1 MANID
6 EPIYLACRRA
16 LGLDGSSEISGLLSN
31 VQDIDA
37 LTDHVINVVRTKLRE
52 QNSIRDVIIFV
63 RPFVELFMDS
73 TNAPRM
79 YTINKLLKNMVEF
92 HPALAKPFA
101 EGILQHPRMNFTLPA
116 LIWNSAMDLLQYL
129 VRFPDYKGIRDIFKL
144 LLEKVQVLMSH
155 TPLQDIEKVFK
166 FYTLVALIMNP
177 DNNLQLSYF
186 IQNEIKQTLP
196 WGKPESP
203 YPPCFSSLLLK
214 FIDSFRPTAQL
225 VSITGRDMLYPI
237 VGYSNYASI
246 LWRLHYAKLKFHQTA
261 PLPFDRAQVQPQT
274 ELFCYVIK
282 QLNSR
287 DLAFSLVGIARNVKQ
302 RITAIEE
309 SLADLLIWNIFE
321 TNKIQEFEGQLHL
334 WTVTAHIVLVYVQN
348 VCITLSGILSTI
360 NIKIA
365 SLSGPLYGIGRDW
378 LMWLIGQMLCHV
390 LNKNHVKATWPD
402 YLILLDLI
410 RILYPDNQ
418 SLPEPDYRDFQSVV
432 SIAAA
437 SNWYFL
443 TTRVIPAIVASPQ
456 STSLPQYQT
465 PIALYLHVEALKSFE
480 DRKLSSIDDYRFYI
494 AWNLVGHDP
503 KLNSP
508 YADTLFKIYILN
520 SSQSSPSSHM
530 SHNVF
535 GPSEG
540 IPYRS
545 LDAMSAHVKCLIARQ
560 YYSEIVSKHL
570 FNQSQWAM
578 VSPGGVESFARLL
591 AYPEVEQDRLKE
603 LLSLTETIISK
614 NWFLGAHLLAELF
627 TFRLHRIPTSI
638 RAQLLQQFSGILA
651 SPQHAGH
658 PQLYCAIQNLLL
670 NLILQFNCTDL
681 YNQVPKLIDS
691 KMLQSV
697 FTKESEEINKVFIL
711 CIARSFIITGSE
723 SMPAPWCTDFLTH
736 VMQLTP
742 HGWSASTLDAM
753 PTFMA
758 EWYRAHQ
765 INDAYRDIRA
775 RVDED
780 YKKLTNSASLANEQE
795 IVKHFSQPNNT
806 TCFCVFLKLTIEDRQ
821 LRSYINTFYEIFKN
835 LLTRSM
841 NAHYRTLAEYILREI
856 TLQQNHSQT
865 FMQKYADA
873 VVLMAT
879 RYNIIQLD
887 RLLLILFL
895 RPLDEAKTPYVHIL
909 FYFMINSSTL
919 SEIIKD
925 FGNIAK
931 SISCD
936 IWSMKNFHEKFH
948 CEYHKKNNERFFM
961 EGLIKDYLQPSMDR
975 CLPTYYSNMCLR
987 LLPIFELIIS
997 RMFEHMPNARIVDTV
1012 LPIAQTLFRAH
1023 AAPVTFLYHTLFVYE
1038 KKLREKSTFRQ
1049 SLIIGTLGNIYQM
1062 RKMEWCFSNHFT
1074 LYIENYLRLDGDKR
1088 PLQSPIFNS
1097 RYAIDLLHKLVDDI
1111 LFYFF
1116 APIYEK
1122 NSYQYNIDWRYN
1134 EFANPSLQLIH
1145 CLAIEIFFYTG
1156 QENFNPW
1163 KLFAE
1168 PFITADVL
1176 IPRANYLKYLNAMGL
1191 VFSALPE
1198 YYWSNLFERMYQI
1211 FEHPLLLR
1219 CSPTDIMD
1227 LLNFRERFCTH
1238 TENMVCC
1245 FVAVVHS
1252 IWLHGSIS
1260 HLQPFL
1266 SLVQTR
1272 LSQTIKTENQ
1282 LLLAFQLIGPFLQR
1296 IQTESTKLLLEF
1308 VIVPY
1313 DLIARVDAH
1322 QQSFVNVDTIANFL
1336 YHIKYI
1342 VVGDAI
1348 RDRIETVVN
1357 NLHCEKLRSRL
1368 HFLCA
1373 KTDVSSSIHSQG
1385 PASAATPQASSV
1397 DSSSNNAPTHG
1408 QLKPGTSTIQMQ
1420 YTTAAMQVPPYG
1432 VSPQNIQQHF
1442 QLTTGVA
1449 SSIGSDGNQQ
1459 QQQR

>member
-37 LTDHVINVVRTKLRE
+37 LTDHVINVVRAKLRE

-1097 RYAIDLLHKLVDDI
+1097 RYAID
-1111 LFYFF
+1111 F

-1408 QLKPGTSTIQMQ
+1408 QLKPGTSTMQMQ

-1449 SSIGSDGNQQ
+1449 SSLGSDGNQQ
-1459 QQQR
+1459 QQQQR

>member
-1 MANID
+1 MANVD
-6 EPIYLACRRA
+6 ETIYLACRRA

-31 VQDIDA
+31 VQDIET
-37 LTDHVINVVRTKLRE
+37 LTEHVINVVRTKMRE
-52 QNSIRDVIIFV
+52 QNTNRDTTAFV

-79 YTINKLLKNMVEF
+79 YTINKLLKKMVEF
-92 HPALAKPFA
+92 QPSLAKPFA
-101 EGILQHPRMNFTLPA
+101 EGLLQHPRMNFTLPA
-116 LIWNSAMDLLQYL
+116 LIWNSAMDLLQFL
-129 VRFPDYKGIRDIFKL
+129 VRFPDYKGIRDIFKQ
-144 LLEKVQVLMSH
+144 LLEKVQMLMSY

-196 WGKPESP
+196 WGKPENP
-203 YPPCFSSLLLK
+203 YPPCFSSLILK

-246 LWRLHYAKLKFHQTA
+246 LWRLHYIKLKFHQTA

-309 SLADLLIWNIFE
+309 SLADLLIWNILE
-321 TNKIQEFEGQLHL
+321 TNKIQDFEGQLHL

-348 VCITLSGILSTI
+348 ICITLSGILNTI
-360 NIKIA
+360 NLKIA
-365 SLSGPLYGIGRDW
+365 SFPGPVYGIGRDW

-390 LNKNHVKATWPD
+390 LNKNHVKSAWSD
-402 YLILLDLI
+402 YLVLLDLI
-410 RILYPDNQ
+410 RVLYPDNQ
-418 SLPEPDYRDFQSVV
+418 PLPEPDYRDFQSVV
-432 SIAAA
+432 STAAA

-443 TTRVIPAIVASPQ
+443 TTRVIPAIAATNQ
-456 STSLPQYQT
+456 STSLPQHQT
-465 PIALYLHVEALKSFE
+465 PNALYLHVETLKSLE

-494 AWNLVGHDP
+494 SWNLVGNDP

-508 YADTLFKIYILN
+508 YMDTLFKVYILN
-520 SSQSSPSSHM
+520 SSQSIPTSHM
-530 SHNVF
+530 SHNVY

-545 LDAMSAHVKCLIARQ
+545 LDAMSAHVKCLVARQ
-560 YYSEIVSKHL
+560 YYSEVISKNL
-570 FNQSQWAM
+570 FISSQWSM

-591 AYPEVEQDRLKE
+591 AFPEVEQDRLKE
-603 LLSLTETIISK
+603 LLNLTETIINK
-614 NWFLGAHLLAELF
+614 NWYLGAHLLAELF
-627 TFRLHRIPTSI
+627 TFRVHRIPTSI

-651 SPQHAGH
+651 SPLHAGH
-658 PQLYCAIQNLLL
+658 PQLHCAIQNLLL

-711 CIARSFIITGSE
+711 CIARSFIVTGSE
-723 SMPAPWCTDFLTH
+723 SMPVPWCTEFLSYI
-736 VMQLTP
+736 MQLTQ
-742 HGWSASTLDAM
+742 HAWSASTLETM

-758 EWYRAHQ
+758 DWYRAHP
-765 INDAYRDIRA
+765 INDVYRDIRA
-775 RVDED
+775 RVDDD

-795 IVKHFSQPNNT
+795 IVKHFSQSNNT
-806 TCFCVFLKLTIEDRQ
+806 TCLCVFLKLTIEDRP

-835 LLTRSM
+835 LLSRSM
-841 NAHYRTLAEYILREI
+841 NGHYRTLAEYILREI

-895 RPLDEAKTPYVHIL
+895 RPLEEPKTPYVHIL

-919 SEIIKD
+919 SEIIRD
-925 FGNIAK
+925 FSNIAK
-931 SISCD
+931 SIPCD

-961 EGLIKDYLQPSMDR
+961 EGFVKDYLQTTAER
-975 CLPTYYSNMCLR
+975 YLPTYYSNMCLR
-987 LLPIFELIIS
+987 LLP
-997 RMFEHMPNARIVDTV
+997 
-1012 LPIAQTLFRAH
+1012 
-1023 AAPVTFLYHTLFVYE
+1023 VT
-1038 KKLREKSTFRQ
+1038 
-1049 SLIIGTLGNIYQM
+1049 
-1062 RKMEWCFSNHFT
+1062 
-1074 LYIENYLRLDGDKR
+1074 IE
-1088 PLQSPIFNS
+1088 
-1097 RYAIDLLHKLVDDI
+1097 V
-1111 LFYFF
+1111 
-1116 APIYEK
+1116 
-1122 NSYQYNIDWRYN
+1122 
-1134 EFANPSLQLIH
+1134 
-1145 CLAIEIFFYTG
+1145 FFYTG

-1168 PFITADVL
+1168 PFITADAQ
-1176 IPRANYLKYLNAMGL
+1176 IPRANFLKYLNAMGL
-1191 VFSALPE
+1191 LFSALPE
-1198 YYWSNLFERMYQI
+1198 FYWTQLFERMNQI

-1266 SLVQTR
+1266 VLIQTQ
-1272 LSQTIKTENQ
+1272 LLQTIKNENQ

-1313 DLIARVDAH
+1313 DLIARVDTH

-1348 RDRIETVVN
+1348 RDRIETVVS

-1373 KTDVSSSIHSQG
+1373 KTDVSSSMHVQG
-1385 PASAATPQASSV
+1385 SATGATPMSTTVNDAPNSNASS
-1397 DSSSNNAPTHG
+1397 HG
-1408 QLKPGTSTIQMQ
+1408 QRTASTSSMSMQ
-1420 YTTAAMQVPPYG
+1420 YTAGSVPLQPYG
-1432 VSPQNIQQHF
+1432 ASPQNF
-1442 QLTTGVA
+1442 QLTTA
-1449 SSIGSDGNQQ
+1449 MTTAMGSDGTP
-1459 QQQR
+1459 QQR

>member
-1 MANID
+1 MANVD
-6 EPIYLACRRA
+6 ETIYLACRRA

-31 VQDIDA
+31 VQDIET
-37 LTDHVINVVRTKLRE
+37 LTEHVINVVRTKMRE
-52 QNSIRDVIIFV
+52 QNPNRDTTAFV

-79 YTINKLLKNMVEF
+79 YTINKLLKKMVEF
-92 HPALAKPFA
+92 QPSLAKPFA
-101 EGILQHPRMNFTLPA
+101 EGLLQHPRMNFTLPA
-116 LIWNSAMDLLQYL
+116 LIWNSAMDLLQFL
-129 VRFPDYKGIRDIFKL
+129 VRFPDYKGIRDIFKQ
-144 LLEKVQVLMSH
+144 LLEKVQMLMSY

-196 WGKPESP
+196 WGKPENP
-203 YPPCFSSLLLK
+203 YPPCFSSLILK

-246 LWRLHYAKLKFHQTA
+246 LWRLHYIKLKFHQTA

-309 SLADLLIWNIFE
+309 SLADLLIWNILE
-321 TNKIQEFEGQLHL
+321 TNKIQDFEGQLHL

-348 VCITLSGILSTI
+348 ICITLSGILNTI
-360 NIKIA
+360 NLKIA
-365 SLSGPLYGIGRDW
+365 SFPGPVYGIGRDW

-390 LNKNHVKATWPD
+390 LNKNHVKSAWSD
-402 YLILLDLI
+402 YLVLLDLI
-410 RILYPDNQ
+410 RVLYPDNQ
-418 SLPEPDYRDFQSVV
+418 PLPEPDYRDFQSVV
-432 SIAAA
+432 STAAA

-443 TTRVIPAIVASPQ
+443 TTRVIPAIAATNQ
-456 STSLPQYQT
+456 STSLPQHQT
-465 PIALYLHVEALKSFE
+465 PNALYLHVETLKSLE

-494 AWNLVGHDP
+494 SWNLVGNDP

-508 YADTLFKIYILN
+508 YMDTLFKVYILN
-520 SSQSSPSSHM
+520 SSQSIPTSHM
-530 SHNVF
+530 SHNVY

-545 LDAMSAHVKCLIARQ
+545 LDAMSAHVKCLVARQ
-560 YYSEIVSKHL
+560 YYSEVISKNL
-570 FNQSQWAM
+570 FISSQWSM

-591 AYPEVEQDRLKE
+591 AFPEVEQDRLKE
-603 LLSLTETIISK
+603 LLNLTETIINK
-614 NWFLGAHLLAELF
+614 NWYLGAHLLAELF
-627 TFRLHRIPTSI
+627 TFRVHRIPTSI

-651 SPQHAGH
+651 SPLHAGH
-658 PQLYCAIQNLLL
+658 PQLHCAIQNLLL

-711 CIARSFIITGSE
+711 CIARSFIVTGSE
-723 SMPAPWCTDFLTH
+723 SMPVPWCTEFLSYI
-736 VMQLTP
+736 MQLTQ
-742 HGWSASTLDAM
+742 HAWSASTLETM

-758 EWYRAHQ
+758 DWYRAHP
-765 INDAYRDIRA
+765 INDVYRDIRA
-775 RVDED
+775 RVDDD

-795 IVKHFSQPNNT
+795 IVKHFSQSNNT
-806 TCFCVFLKLTIEDRQ
+806 TCLCVFLKLTIEDRP

-835 LLTRSM
+835 LLSRSM
-841 NAHYRTLAEYILREI
+841 NGHYRTLAEYILREI

-895 RPLDEAKTPYVHIL
+895 RPLEEPKTPYVHIL

-919 SEIIKD
+919 SEIIRD
-925 FGNIAK
+925 FSNIAK
-931 SISCD
+931 SIPCD

-961 EGLIKDYLQPSMDR
+961 EGFVKDYLQTTAER
-975 CLPTYYSNMCLR
+975 YLPTYYSNMCLR
-987 LLPIFELIIS
+987 LLPIFELIIN

-1012 LPIAQTLFRAH
+1012 LPIAHNLFRVH

-1038 KKLREKSTFRQ
+1038 KKLREKAPFRQ
-1049 SLIIGTLGNIYQM
+1049 SLIIGMIGNIYQM
-1062 RKMEWCFSNHFT
+1062 RRMEWCFSSSFT
-1074 LYIENYLRLDGDKR
+1074 AYVENYLRPDGDKR
-1088 PLQSPIFNS
+1088 QLLAPVFNS
-1097 RYAIDLLHKLVDDI
+1097 RYAIDLLHKLV
-1111 LFYFF
+1111 YFCSIF
-1116 APIYEK
+1116 LHSHAPIYEK
-1122 NSYQYNIDWRYN
+1122 NSYEYNIDWRYN
-1134 EFANPSLQLIH
+1134 EFANPSVQLIN
-1145 CLAIEIFFYTG
+1145 CLAIEVFFYTG

-1168 PFITADVL
+1168 PFITADAQ
-1176 IPRANYLKYLNAMGL
+1176 IPRANFLKYLNAMGL
-1191 VFSALPE
+1191 LFSALPE
-1198 YYWSNLFERMYQI
+1198 FYWTQLFERMNQI

-1266 SLVQTR
+1266 VLIQTQ
-1272 LSQTIKTENQ
+1272 LLQTIKNENQ

-1313 DLIARVDAH
+1313 DLIARVDTH

-1348 RDRIETVVN
+1348 RDRIETVVS

-1373 KTDVSSSIHSQG
+1373 KTDVSSSMHVQG
-1385 PASAATPQASSV
+1385 SATGATPMSTTVNDAPNSNASS
-1397 DSSSNNAPTHG
+1397 HG
-1408 QLKPGTSTIQMQ
+1408 QRTASTSSMSMQ
-1420 YTTAAMQVPPYG
+1420 YTAGSVPLQPYG
-1432 VSPQNIQQHF
+1432 ASPQNF
-1442 QLTTGVA
+1442 QLTTA
-1449 SSIGSDGNQQ
+1449 MTTAMGSDGTP
-1459 QQQR
+1459 QQR

>member
-1 MANID
+1 M
-6 EPIYLACRRA
+6 
-16 LGLDGSSEISGLLSN
+16 
-31 VQDIDA
+31 
-37 LTDHVINVVRTKLRE
+37 
-52 QNSIRDVIIFV
+52 
-63 RPFVELFMDS
+63 
-73 TNAPRM
+73 
-79 YTINKLLKNMVEF
+79 
-92 HPALAKPFA
+92 
-101 EGILQHPRMNFTLPA
+101 
-116 LIWNSAMDLLQYL
+116 
-129 VRFPDYKGIRDIFKL
+129 
-144 LLEKVQVLMSH
+144 
-155 TPLQDIEKVFK
+155 
-166 FYTLVALIMNP
+166 
-177 DNNLQLSYF
+177 
-186 IQNEIKQTLP
+186 
-196 WGKPESP
+196 
-203 YPPCFSSLLLK
+203 
-214 FIDSFRPTAQL
+214 
-225 VSITGRDMLYPI
+225 
-237 VGYSNYASI
+237 
-246 LWRLHYAKLKFHQTA
+246 
-261 PLPFDRAQVQPQT
+261 
-274 ELFCYVIK
+274 
-282 QLNSR
+282 
-287 DLAFSLVGIARNVKQ
+287 
-302 RITAIEE
+302 
-309 SLADLLIWNIFE
+309 
-321 TNKIQEFEGQLHL
+321 
-334 WTVTAHIVLVYVQN
+334 
-348 VCITLSGILSTI
+348 
-360 NIKIA
+360 IA

-503 KLNSP
+503 KLNLP
-508 YADTLFKIYILN
+508 YMDTLFKIYILN

-560 YYSEIVSKHL
+560 YYIEIVSKHL

-1097 RYAIDLLHKLVDDI
+1097 RYAIDLLHKLVY
-1111 LFYFF
+1111 FYFIF
-1116 APIYEK
+1116 LNSRAPIYEK

-1408 QLKPGTSTIQMQ
+1408 QLKPGTSTMQMQ

-1449 SSIGSDGNQQ
+1449 SSLGSDGNQQ
-1459 QQQR
+1459 QQQQQR

>member
-37 LTDHVINVVRTKLRE
+37 LTDHVINVVRAKLRE

-508 YADTLFKIYILN
+508 YMDTLFKIYILN

-560 YYSEIVSKHL
+560 YYIEIVSKHL

-1097 RYAIDLLHKLVDDI
+1097 RYAID
-1111 LFYFF
+1111 F

-1408 QLKPGTSTIQMQ
+1408 QLKPGTSTMQMQ

-1449 SSIGSDGNQQ
+1449 SSLGSDGNQQ

>member
-16 LGLDGSSEISGLLSN
+16 LGLDGSSEISGILSN
-31 VQDIDA
+31 VQDIEA
-37 LTDHVINVVRTKLRE
+37 LTEHVINVVRTKMRE
-52 QNSIRDVIIFV
+52 QNAIRDTTTFV

-79 YTINKLLKNMVEF
+79 YTINKLLKKMVEF
-92 HPALAKPFA
+92 HSSLAKPFA
-101 EGILQHPRMNFTLPA
+101 EGLLQHPRMNFTLPA
-116 LIWNSAMDLLQYL
+116 LIWNSAMDLLQFL
-129 VRFPDYKGIRDIFKL
+129 VRFPDYKGIRDIFKQ
-144 LLEKVQVLMSH
+144 LLEKVQMLMSH

-196 WGKPESP
+196 WGKPENP
-203 YPPCFSSLLLK
+203 YPPCFSSLILK

-246 LWRLHYAKLKFHQTA
+246 LWRLHYVKLKFHQTA

-309 SLADLLIWNIFE
+309 SLADLLIWNMFE
-321 TNKIQEFEGQLHL
+321 TNKIQDFEGQLHL

-348 VCITLSGILSTI
+348 VCITLSGILNTI
-360 NIKIA
+360 NLKVA
-365 SLSGPLYGIGRDW
+365 SFPGPVYGIGRDW

-390 LNKNHVKATWPD
+390 LNKNHVKSAWPD
-402 YLILLDLI
+402 YLVLLDLI

-418 SLPEPDYRDFQSVV
+418 ALPEPDYRDFQSVV

-443 TTRVIPAIVASPQ
+443 TTRVIPAIAASAQ
-456 STSLPQYQT
+456 QNSLPQHQT
-465 PIALYLHVEALKSFE
+465 PNALYVHVEALKSFE

-494 AWNLVGHDP
+494 CWNLVGNDP

-508 YADTLFKIYILN
+508 YMDTLFKVYVLN
-520 SSQSSPSSHM
+520 SSQSIPASHM
-530 SHNVF
+530 SHNVY

-545 LDAMSAHVKCLIARQ
+545 LDAISAHVKCLIARQ
-560 YYSEIVSKHL
+560 YYSDIISKNL
-570 FNQSQWAM
+570 FNPAQWSM

-603 LLSLTETIISK
+603 LLNLTDTIISK
-614 NWFLGAHLLAELF
+614 NWFVGAHLLAELL

-651 SPQHAGH
+651 SPSHAGH
-658 PQLYCAIQNLLL
+658 PQLHCAIQNLLL

-711 CIARSFIITGSE
+711 CIARSFIVTGSE
-723 SMPAPWCTDFLTH
+723 SMPVPWCTDFLTH
-736 VMQLTP
+736 IMQITP
-742 HGWSASTLDAM
+742 HGWSASTLETM

-758 EWYRAHQ
+758 EWYRAHP
-765 INDAYRDIRA
+765 INDIYRDIRA
-775 RVDED
+775 RVDDD

-795 IVKHFSQPNNT
+795 IVKHFSQPTNT
-806 TCFCVFLKLTIEDRQ
+806 TCLCVFLKLTIEDRP

-841 NAHYRTLAEYILREI
+841 NGHYRTLAEYILREI

-895 RPLDEAKTPYVHIL
+895 RPLEESKTPYVHIL
-909 FYFMINSSTL
+909 FYFMINSNTL

-925 FGNIAK
+925 FGNIAR
-931 SISCD
+931 SIPCD

-948 CEYHKKNNERFFM
+948 CEYVKKNNERFFM
-961 EGLIKDYLQPSMDR
+961 EGFIKDYLQSSVDR
-975 CLPTYYSNMCLR
+975 YLPTYYSNRCLR
-987 LLPIFELIIS
+987 LLPIFELIIN

-1012 LPIAQTLFRAH
+1012 LPIAQNLFRAH

-1038 KKLREKSTFRQ
+1038 KKLREKSNFRQ
-1049 SLIIGTLGNIYQM
+1049 SLIIGTIGNIYQM
-1062 RKMEWCFSNHFT
+1062 RKMEWCFSNNFT
-1074 LYIENYLRLDGDKR
+1074 SYVENYLRLDGEKR
-1088 PLQSPIFNS
+1088 QLPSPIFNS
-1097 RYAIDLLHKLVDDI
+1097 RYAIDLLHKLVD
-1111 LFYFF
+1111 
-1116 APIYEK
+1116 AIYEK
-1122 NSYQYNIDWRYN
+1122 NSYEYNIDWRYN

-1168 PFITADVL
+1168 PFITADAL
-1176 IPRANYLKYLNAMGL
+1176 IPRVHFLKYLNAMGL
-1191 VFSALPE
+1191 LFSALPDF
-1198 YYWSNLFERMYQI
+1198 YWSQLFERMYQI

-1266 SLVQTR
+1266 HLVQTQ
-1272 LSQTIKTENQ
+1272 LLQTIKTENQ

-1313 DLIARVDAH
+1313 DLIARVDNH
-1322 QQSFVNVDTIANFL
+1322 QQSFINVDTIANFL

-1385 PASAATPQASSV
+1385 SVTAATPSSV
-1397 DSSSNNAPTHG
+1397 TTTDPPNSNVPSHG
-1408 QLKPGTSTIQMQ
+1408 QIKPGTSTMQMQ
-1420 YTTAAMQVPPYG
+1420 YTTTAMQAQSYG
-1432 VSPQNIQQHF
+1432 VPPQNIQQNF
-1442 QLTTGVA
+1442 QLTTNMTNTM
-1449 SSIGSDGNQQ
+1449 GSDGI

>member
-37 LTDHVINVVRTKLRE
+37 LTDHVINVVRAKLRE

-508 YADTLFKIYILN
+508 YMDTLFKIYILN

-560 YYSEIVSKHL
+560 YYIEIVSKHL

-1097 RYAIDLLHKLVDDI
+1097 RYAIDLLHKLVD
-1111 LFYFF
+1111 
-1116 APIYEK
+1116 AIYEK

-1408 QLKPGTSTIQMQ
+1408 QLKPGTSTMQMQ

-1449 SSIGSDGNQQ
+1449 SSLGSDGNQQ